1 MLALDKADRAFPK
14 LDQAEMTT
22 LARLAIEERFE
33 DGAVVFRAG
42 RPELDLYVVKSGGL
56 SIYNPADANRLIVTH
71 GPGEFAGD
79 IDLLTRR
86 PVIVSGVAAGATV
99 LLRVPGAK
107 IRQVLN
113 TIPRMGETLIDAI
126 QVRREQLQRGGVI
139 GMRVVGPKSCCD
151 TTTVREFLYKNFVP
165 FTWYDTEQERGR
177 KIWESMGS
185 PRKTPAIE
193 CPDGKVLLNP
203 RMVELA
209 RCAGIWRDCPTEHLD
224 FAVVGAGPAGIAAAV
239 YAASEGLRTV
249 VLDRLGP
256 GGQVGGSSM
265 VENFMGFPAGLSG
278 AELSMRGVL
287 QMLKFG
293 ARMVAPV
300 DVERIEP
307 LENASGHRLHLSCG
321 SSISAEVVLIATGM
335 RWRKLEVPGA
345 DRFERAGI
353 YYACTSVEGFLHEGQ
368 EVAVVGAGNSAGQA
382 AMFLAERCVPRVH
395 LIVRR
400 DEFGPGMSEY
410 LADRIRAQGN
420 IQLHTGAQITAVQGD
435 RRIEGIDLRHND
447 GRTSHIP
454 LHGIFVFIGA
464 DPHVTWVPTTV
475 ARDSLGYLLTGIDA
489 QRTGQWP
496 LHDREPAPLE
506 TTVPGILAG
515 GDVRSGSTKRVGFA
529 VGDGSMAVT
538 CAHRIRAGH

>member
-1 MLALDKADRAFPK
+1 
-14 LDQAEMTT
+14 
-22 LARLAIEERFE
+22 
-33 DGAVVFRAG
+33 
-42 RPELDLYVVKSGGL
+42 
-56 SIYNPADANRLIVTH
+56 
-71 GPGEFAGD
+71 
-79 IDLLTRR
+79 
-86 PVIVSGVAAGATV
+86 
-99 LLRVPGAK
+99 
-107 IRQVLN
+107 
-113 TIPRMGETLIDAI
+113 
-126 QVRREQLQRGGVI
+126 
-139 GMRVVGPKSCCD
+139 
-151 TTTVREFLYKNFVP
+151 
-165 FTWYDTEQERGR
+165 
-177 KIWESMGS
+177 
-185 PRKTPAIE
+185 
-193 CPDGKVLLNP
+193 
-203 RMVELA
+203 
-209 RCAGIWRDCPTEHLD
+209 
-224 FAVVGAGPAGIAAAV
+224 
-239 YAASEGLRTV
+239 
-249 VLDRLGP
+249 
-256 GGQVGGSSM
+256 
-265 VENFMGFPAGLSG
+265 
-278 AELSMRGVL
+278 
-287 QMLKFG
+287 
-293 ARMVAPV
+293 
-300 DVERIEP
+300 
-307 LENASGHRLHLSCG
+307 
-321 SSISAEVVLIATGM
+321 M

>member
-33 DGAVVFRAG
+33 DGAVVFQAG

-307 LENASGHRLHLSCG
+307 LENGDGHRLHLSCG
-321 SSISAEVVLIATGM
+321 SSISAQVVLIATGM

-435 RRIEGIDLRHND
+435 RRIEGIDLHHND
-447 GRTSHIP
+447 GRNSQIP